1 MVVRFITRTVAEA
14 TTDHNAMVERLRAV
28 ENKCAAVV
36 RSGRRLSSNLR
47 EELSAARYMEDRTAG
62 HLREAI
68 SRERSTRQEAAMRK
82 VEAPINPFAQIGRRM
97 AEDSARARYTNPAVM
112 ATHLGASPADF
123 KRCWD
128 IANNPGSRF
137 GLTAEDTAPVVAWM
151 SENRA

>member
-1 MVVRFITRTVAEA
+1 MVVRFITHTVAEA
-14 TTDHNAMVERLRAV
+14 TAEHNAMVERLRAV
-28 ENKCAAVV
+28 EDKFAAVV
-36 RSGRRLSSNLR
+36 RIGRKPSADLR

-68 SRERSTRQEAAMRK
+68 SRERGARQDAMRK
-82 VEAPINPFAQIGRRM
+82 VEAPINPFSQIGRIM

-112 ATHLGASPADF
+112 AAHLGANPADF